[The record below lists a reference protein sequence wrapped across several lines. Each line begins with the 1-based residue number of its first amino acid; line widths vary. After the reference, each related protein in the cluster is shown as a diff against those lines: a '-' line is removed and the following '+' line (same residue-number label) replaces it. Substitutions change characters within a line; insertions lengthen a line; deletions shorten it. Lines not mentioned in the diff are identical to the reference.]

1 MASLVRDSGTLK
13 SNITGGRSDPA
24 AAVPRASA
32 QDFSCG
38 LTHLTLTQF
47 RNYRH
52 VAVDLNVG
60 DLNVGDLAPGPVV
73 LLGPNGAGKTNLL
86 EAISLLGPG
95 SGLNRAKLSEIDFRG
110 PGNQTNMAWA
120 VHAKLRVGAEEFALG
135 TGRDPLAPA
144 QIGRDRRL
152 ARINGAP
159 AKSQADFAEILS
171 VQWLVPAMDRLFD
184 EAASGRRR
192 FLDRLV
198 AGIDPSHA
206 ARVAAYE
213 TAMRERARL
222 LRGELAASEGDLRA
236 WLDGLE
242 AEMAGAAVA
251 IAASRR
257 EAVAALNVA
266 LGEAETPFPRAGLD
280 VAGSVESWLEQG
292 PALAAEER
300 LKDGLAASRASDAA
314 AGATEWGTHRSD
326 LDVTY
331 LGRALGGAPLKA
343 VECSTGEQRALLL
356 SITLAEAR
364 LTRSRRGQAPI
375 LLLDEAVAHLDRSR
389 REALFA
395 ELLALGVQAWLS
407 GVEWDPFQPLGAA
420 AQVFEIEDGRLR
432 SL

>member
-1 MASLVRDSGTLK
+1 MASLVRDTGSLK
-13 SNITGGRSDPA
+13 SSVTDGRSDPA
-24 AAVPRASA
+24 VAASA
-32 QDFSCG
+32 SAPTLSCG

-52 VAVDLNVG
+52 LTIELG
-60 DLNVGDLAPGPVV
+60 TGPVV
-73 LLGPNGAGKTNLL
+73 LVGENGAGKTNLL

-110 PGNQTNMAWA
+110 PGNQANMAWA
-120 VHAKLRVGAEEFALG
+120 VHAKLRVGGEDFALG
-135 TGRDPLAPA
+135 TGRDPLGPA

-184 EAASGRRR
+184 EAASSRRR

-198 AGIDPSHA
+198 SGIDPTHA
-206 ARVAAYE
+206 ARVATYE
-213 TAMRERARL
+213 AAMRERGRL
-222 LRGELAASEGDLRA
+222 LRGEVSATEGDLRA

-251 IAASRR
+251 IAASRQ
-257 EAVAALNVA
+257 EAVAALNAA
-266 LGEAETPFPRAGLD
+266 LAQAETPFPRAGLS

-300 LKDGLAASRASDAA
+300 LKERLAASRASDGA
-314 AGATEWGTHRSD
+314 AGITEWGTHRSD
-326 LDVTY
+326 LEVFY
-331 LGRALGGAPLKA
+331 LGRTLGGTPLKA

-356 SITLAEAR
+356 SVTLAEAR
-364 LTRSRRGQAPI
+364 LTRSRRGQTPI
-375 LLLDEAVAHLDRSR
+375 LLLDEAVAHLDRNR

-395 ELLALGVQAWLS
+395 ELLALGLQAWLS
-407 GVEWDPFQPLGAA
+407 GTEREAFQPLGAA
-420 AQVFEIEDGRLR
+420 AQFFAIEEGRLR

>member
-1 MASLVRDSGTLK
+1 LVREQGSLK
-13 SNITGGRSDPA
+13 SNITDGRRNPVVSA
-24 AAVPRASA
+24 GASA
-32 QDFSCG
+32 PNFSCG

-52 VAVDLNVG
+52 LTVDLG
-60 DLNVGDLAPGPVV
+60 ASPVV
-73 LLGPNGAGKTNLL
+73 LLGENGAGKTNLL

-110 PGNQTNMAWA
+110 PGNQANMAWA

-135 TGRDPLAPA
+135 TGRDPLGPA

-184 EAASGRRR
+184 EAASSRRR

-198 AGIDPSHA
+198 SGIDPTHA
-206 ARVAAYE
+206 ARVGTYE

-222 LRGELAASEGDLRA
+222 LRGEVSAAEGDLRA

-251 IAASRR
+251 IAASRQ
-257 EAVAALNVA
+257 EAVAALNAA
-266 LGEAETPFPRAGLD
+266 LAEAETPFPRAGLS

-292 PALAAEER
+292 PALAAEDRLKER
-300 LKDGLAASRASDAA
+300 LAGSRASDAA
-314 AGATEWGTHRSD
+314 AGITEWGTHRSD

-331 LGRALGGAPLKA
+331 LGRALGGAPLRA

-364 LTRSRRGQAPI
+364 LTHRRRGQAPI
-375 LLLDEAVAHLDRSR
+375 LLLDEAAAHLDRNR

-407 GVEWDPFQPLGAA
+407 GAERDAFQPLGGA
-420 AQVFEIEDGRLR
+420 AQFFEIEEGRLR

>member
-1 MASLVRDSGTLK
+1 MRDSGRLT
-13 SNITGGRSDPA
+13 SNIESGRGDPA
-24 AAVPRASA
+24 ALPICAVS
-32 QDFSCG
+32 
-38 LTHLTLTQF
+38 HLALTQF

-52 VAVDLNVG
+52 LTLDLE
-60 DLNVGDLAPGPVV
+60 PGPVV

-110 PGNQTNMAWA
+110 PGNQANMAWA
-120 VHAKLRVGAEEFALG
+120 VHAKLATPGGEFAIG
-135 TGRDPLAPA
+135 TGRDPLGPA

-184 EAASGRRR
+184 DAASGRRR

-198 AGIDPSHA
+198 TGIDPTHA

-213 TAMRERARL
+213 TALRERARL
-222 LRGELAASEGDLRA
+222 LRGEVTAAEGDLRA

-242 AEMAGAAVA
+242 AEMAAAAVA

-257 EAVAALNVA
+257 EAVAALNLA
-266 LGEAETPFPRAGLD
+266 LGETATAFPRASLAI
-280 VAGSVESWLEQG
+280 AGSVEGWLEQG

-300 LKDGLAASRASDAA
+300 LKECLAAARSSDAA
-314 AGATEWGTHRSD
+314 SGVTEWGTHRSD
-326 LDVTY
+326 LLVTY
-331 LGRALGGAPLKA
+331 HGRALGGAPLRA
-343 VECSTGEQRALLL
+343 AECSTGEQRALLL

-375 LLLDEAVAHLDRSR
+375 LLLDEALAHLDRVR

-395 ELLALGVQAWLS
+395 EILALGLQAWLS
-407 GVEWDPFQPLGAA
+407 GAERDPFQPLGKA
-420 AQVFEIEDGRLR
+420 AQFFEIEDGRLR
-432 SL
+432 GL